1 MADTPRYQ
9 GERGGEQP
17 ARARTRNKLL
27 FFTLTVDLLKG
38 LRPTTNLHGVTAT
51 VHTDLGTP
59 NPDAHHSKRGGMP
72 LTCPGPIYNAPA
84 FLGTGPI
91 YNAPAFL
98 GTGPIYNAPAFL
110 GAGPIYIAPAFLG
123 ALIVSR
129 SVSTQAQDNTKHQHS
144 TPMAQEQRRNGLTF
158 NHCRI

>member
-1 MADTPRYQ
+1 M
-9 GERGGEQP
+9 
-17 ARARTRNKLL
+17 
-27 FFTLTVDLLKG
+27 
-38 LRPTTNLHGVTAT
+38 
-51 VHTDLGTP
+51 
-59 NPDAHHSKRGGMP
+59 S

-98 GTGPIYNAPAFL
+98 GAGPIYNAPAFL

-129 SVSTQAQDNTKHQHS
+129 YTVSRHRHRTIPNTNTQRNTEDEMNS
-144 TPMAQEQRRNGLTF
+144 PLITAE
-158 NHCRI
+158 

>member
-1 MADTPRYQ
+1 M
-9 GERGGEQP
+9 
-17 ARARTRNKLL
+17 
-27 FFTLTVDLLKG
+27 
-38 LRPTTNLHGVTAT
+38 
-51 VHTDLGTP
+51 
-59 NPDAHHSKRGGMP
+59 S

-98 GTGPIYNAPAFL
+98 GAGPIYNAPAFL

-129 SVSTQAQDNTKHQHS
+129 SVSPTQAQDNTKHQHS
-144 TPMAQEQRRNGLTF
+144 TQHRYCPGTEDEMNSPSITAE
-158 NHCRI
+158 